1 MEKFKEIHNY
11 LNNTIE
17 LGSKILKKDIS
28 TILSKYLNNGAIY
41 DYSIVCDN
49 TNNPPHIVVNK
60 LINIDVYFAIRFKC
74 LWAVFIS
81 GFNKILPP
89 SRNISPFG
97 QKRHVRKYKPFRECP
112 NCFIHQQCV
121 VCNQGHQISL
131 QF

>member
-60 LINIDVYFAIRFKC
+60 LINIDVYF
-74 LWAVFIS
+74 
-81 GFNKILPP
+81 
-89 SRNISPFG
+89 
-97 QKRHVRKYKPFRECP
+97 QKDKVSDTLLHSITIKVDEIKMLHKKRKKKLEKL
-112 NCFIHQQCV
+112 NGI
-121 VCNQGHQISL
+121 
-131 QF
+131 